1 MRIAGRAERLP
12 RTVWWL
18 VLARAVNRLGAFS
31 LGFLTVLIST
41 EFGAGAVTAGL
52 VSAAF
57 GLATI
62 PSRLLGG
69 VLADRLGRRRTIV
82 AGLAGC
88 ALAQAGIAASG
99 SVAML
104 AVFAVLLGLVFEIY
118 EPPSQA
124 MIADAV
130 RPAQQAQAFSLFNTA
145 LAVGGMGAGL
155 IAAGLGRWDL
165 RWLFVVDAVT
175 CVACA
180 IVVRLVLPADHPARR
195 PPAALPSPTPRTTPP
210 PHSHAPP
217 DPKGRPPTD
226 ATPHPES
233 PPHTD
238 AAPHPESPFHA
249 DDPPHPEG
257 RPHIDDPPHTEGPFE
272 VEDPAVVGGSA
283 WRDRSLLVL
292 LVSGTLL
299 ALIYMQVMMALPLA
313 LVRRGL
319 PAADAGLLST
329 VSAVVM
335 VLCQPLL
342 RWTAP
347 LSHHAAMVAGYLL
360 LAAGLAGYAVADGL
374 PGHLAA
380 TVVWSAGDLL
390 MFGRSYA
397 MVVSIAPEDARG
409 RYLSIFGT
417 SWGFATVLAPL
428 SSTQLLERAGPA
440 GLWGGLALVCLVLAA
455 AQLTVVR
462 PLLRRQAAR
471 SAVPGLVTR

>member
-18 VLARAVNRLGAFS
+18 VLARGVNRLGAFS

-69 VLADRLGRRRTIV
+69 FLADRLGRRRTIV

-180 IVVRLVLPADHPARR
+180 IVVRLVLPADHPTRHQ
-195 PPAALPSPTPRTTPP
+195 PASLPSPTPRTTPP
-210 PHSHAPP
+210 PHPDDPPGPKAPP
-217 DPKGRPPTD
+217 R
-226 ATPHPES
+226 
-233 PPHTD
+233 TD
-238 AAPHPESPFHA
+238 AAPHNEGPPHA
-249 DDPPHPEG
+249 GGPPHPQGQPHVDDPPHTG
-257 RPHIDDPPHTEGPFE
+257 SAPHTEGPFQ
-272 VEDPAVVGGSA
+272 VEGPAVAGGSA

-360 LAAGLAGYAVADGL
+360 LATGLAGYAVAGGL

-397 MVVSIAPEDARG
+397 MVVSIAPEDSRG

-428 SSTQLLERAGPA
+428 SSTQLLEHAGPA
-440 GLWGGLALVCLVLAA
+440 GLWGGLALMCLLLAA

-471 SAVPGLVTR
+471 SGAPGLVTR